1 MPTYKITNAL
11 QPAAAALELSSD
23 TVNFDRLVL
32 ELCGGGLT
40 MQSTAKAME
49 TRRQLLGLARGDS
62 LTVKKGRQEVKFER
76 L

>member
-11 QPAAAALELSSD
+11 QPAAALELSSD
-23 TVNFDRLVL
+23 TMNFDRLVL

-40 MQSTAKAME
+40 VQSTAKAME

>member
-11 QPAAAALELSSD
+11 QPAAAMELSSD
-23 TVNFDRLVL
+23 TMNFDRLVL

-40 MQSTAKAME
+40 VQSTAKAME

>member
-11 QPAAAALELSSD
+11 QPAAALELSSD
-23 TVNFDRLVL
+23 TMNFDRLVL
-32 ELCGGGLT
+32 GLCGGGLT
-40 MQSTAKAME
+40 VQSTAKAME

>member
-1 MPTYKITNAL
+1 MPTYEITNAL
-11 QPAAAALELSSD
+11 QPAAALELSSD
-23 TVNFDRLVL
+23 TMNFDRLVL

-40 MQSTAKAME
+40 VQSTAKAME

>member
-11 QPAAAALELSSD
+11 QPAAALELSSD
-23 TVNFDRLVL
+23 TMNFDRLVL

-40 MQSTAKAME
+40 VQSTAKAME
-49 TRRQLLGLARGDS
+49 TRRQLLGLARGGS

>member
-11 QPAAAALELSSD
+11 QPAAWLELSSD
-23 TVNFDRLVL
+23 TMNFDRLVL

-40 MQSTAKAME
+40 VQNTAKAME

>member
-11 QPAAAALELSSD
+11 QPAKAMELSSD
-23 TVNFDRLVL
+23 TMNFDRLVL
-32 ELCGGGLT
+32 ELCDGGMT
-40 MQSTAKAME
+40 VQSTAKAME
-49 TRRQLLGLARGDS
+49 TRRQLLGLARGAS

>member
-11 QPAAAALELSSD
+11 KPAAALELSSD
-23 TVNFDRLVL
+23 TMNFDRLVL

-40 MQSTAKAME
+40 VQSTAKAME

-62 LTVKKGRQEVKFER
+62 LTLKKGRQEVKFER